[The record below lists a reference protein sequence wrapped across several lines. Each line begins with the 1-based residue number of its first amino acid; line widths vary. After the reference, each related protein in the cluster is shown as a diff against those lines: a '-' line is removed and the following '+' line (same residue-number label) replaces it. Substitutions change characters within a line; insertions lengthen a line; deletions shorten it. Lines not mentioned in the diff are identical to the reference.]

1 MSGNVQLAI
10 LHICLLKKWMKLWK
24 ITIKM
29 TKFLQYL
36 ESSGKFLGKPFSAKY
51 INLYNLVLIL
61 WKAPKIEET
70 YQNDKNYHQLFMIFG
85 ISRHIWE
92 NVLSK
97 AYKSIY
103 HEKDNF
109 IRFFFFFFDEN
120 ILHYFIFLLLDY

>member
-1 MSGNVQLAI
+1 
-10 LHICLLKKWMKLWK
+10 
-24 ITIKM
+24 M

-109 IRFFFFFFDEN
+109 IRFSFFFFWWEYFALFHFFVIGLLVTAYMIHRRIFGHFLPPLAQIFD
-120 ILHYFIFLLLDY
+120 